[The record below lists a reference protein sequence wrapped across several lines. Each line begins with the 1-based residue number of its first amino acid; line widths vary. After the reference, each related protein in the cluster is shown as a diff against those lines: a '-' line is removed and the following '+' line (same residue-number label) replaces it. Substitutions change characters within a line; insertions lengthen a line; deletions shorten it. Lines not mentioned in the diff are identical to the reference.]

1 MIDDYNFVDPDK
13 CQNKMK
19 GLEDLDALGKSLL
32 KENLS
37 GATYRL
43 GSTFN
48 RYDIVYCNTLKMI
61 YKISILI

>member
-1 MIDDYNFVDPDK
+1 
-13 CQNKMK
+13 MK

-37 GATYRL
+37 GGATYKL

-48 RYDIVYCNTLKMI
+48 R
-61 YKISILI
+61 